1 MLTRAI
7 LFVSI
12 LCLSVPGSP
21 LARSSSEKTDDYK
34 GTITLSG
41 AWALY
46 PLAIRWGEEYH
57 RIHPGV
63 TVDISAGGAGKGMAD
78 CLSGVVH
85 LGMVSR
91 QIYPE
96 ERARG
101 AWWVSVARDA
111 VVPTINADNPFK
123 EVVLKSGVSRD
134 LFRGIWITGEISD
147 WGQLMH
153 ERGKHAIHV
162 YTRSDACGAAKTW
175 AGFLGAQQEDLLDV
189 GVYGDPGLAEAVRND
204 IFGIGYNNI
213 NFVYDTKSRAQLPG
227 ICVLPIDINGNG
239 TIDNE
244 ENFYS
249 NRDDIVRAIAADIY
263 PSPPA
268 RDLHLVSRG
277 RPQNTLVTRF
287 LEWVLTE
294 GQKFIHESGYI
305 SIPDEQLILQMNK
318 LETE

>member
-1 MLTRAI
+1 MLRRAI
-7 LFVSI
+7 IFISI
-12 LCLSVPGSP
+12 LSLSAPGNP
-21 LARSSSEKTDDYK
+21 LAGSEAETDEHK

-57 RIHPGV
+57 KIHSGV

-78 CLSGVVH
+78 CLSGAVD

-96 ERARG
+96 EKARG

-111 VVPTINADNPFK
+111 VVPTMNAGNPCK
-123 EVVLKSGVSRD
+123 EWVLEHGISRES
-134 LFRGIWITGEISD
+134 FRGIWITGEIDNWSELAQ
-147 WGQLMH
+147 GS
-153 ERGKHAIHV
+153 GSHAIHV

-175 AGFLGAQQEDLLDV
+175 AEFLGAQQEDLLDV

-204 IFGIGYNNI
+204 IFSIGYNNI
-213 NFVYDTKSRAQLPG
+213 NFVYDTKTRAQLPG
-227 ICVLPIDINGNG
+227 ICILPIDLNANG
-239 TIDNE
+239 TIDAE

-268 RDLHLVSRG
+268 RDLHLVSHG
-277 RPQNTLVTRF
+277 RPRNALVTRF

-294 GQKFIHESGYI
+294 GQKYIHESGYI
-305 SIPDEQLILQMNK
+305 SIPGEKLDLQMNK
-318 LETE
+318 LKKD